1 MTLYESKTYTSPLTI
16 GMMQDIP
23 IHVKYTVVFEKVNN
37 EWAICHISSI
47 SKDLLALSLD
57 NTIVLQDYCKFL
69 DFAANHLIRLNG

>member
-1 MTLYESKTYTSPLTI
+1 MTLYEAKTYKSPLTI

-23 IHVKYTVVFEKVNN
+23 IYVTYTVVFEKMNN
-37 EWAICHISSI
+37 EWVICKISSI

-69 DFAANHLIRLNG
+69 DFAADHLVRLNG